1 VKRGSGRK
9 EDNMSLAQKNPY
21 TKYEDHSV
29 FTAPK
34 EELTLMLYDGALK
47 FVNQAIIATENKN
60 FSKANDLIMRVEAII
75 QEFQLTLDFKYE
87 VSNDLNKIYD
97 YMYWKLI
104 DANMKKD
111 LEALHEVRDMIRDM
125 RDTWKEAMKKAKTN

>member
-1 VKRGSGRK
+1 
-9 EDNMSLAQKNPY
+9 MSLAQKNPY